1 MASSC
6 RARIWSARVIRSAIS
21 DVPLP
26 LGRLSL
32 SLWLTLD
39 AVTGIGP
46 VTAARLLAHFHGDID
61 ALFGCDDG
69 VLRSLGLQSAQLRQL
84 RWPSPVVEQG
94 LNWAEAPGNHLLCLD
109 DPAYPALL
117 KEIPS
122 APLLLYCRGDL
133 AALSLPQLAMV
144 GTRHPTYA
152 GKDNAARLCAKLVEN
167 GLAITSG
174 LALGIDGICHQ
185 QALASGGVTL
195 AVLGSGLDCLYPKR
209 HQGLAMQILEHG
221 GLLVSEL
228 APDQGPLAE
237 HFPRRNR
244 IISGLS
250 LGTLVVEAAE
260 QSGSL
265 ITARYALE
273 QGREVFA
280 VPGAPQNTQAAGCNR
295 LLQQGAKLVLNA
307 ADVMEELPALV
318 PLKRLANPSPEPL
331 HNSELPYADL
341 LDNVDY
347 ETTSVDTVAERAQ
360 LPVEVVLGRL
370 VELELAG
377 AVMAVAGGYVR
388 ARRANHV

>member
-1 MASSC
+1 MNYPD
-6 RARIWSARVIRSAIS
+6 ARLA
-21 DVPLP
+21 
-26 LGRLSL
+26 
-32 SLWLTLD
+32 LWLTLD

-46 VTAARLLAHFHGDID
+46 VTAARLLERAGGSIE
-61 ALFGCDDG
+61 ALF
-69 VLRSLGLQSAQLRQL
+69 QSDEAQLHGMGLSSEQIKQL
-84 RWPSPVVEQG
+84 RWPSPVVEQS
-94 LNWAEAPGNHLLCLD
+94 LAWAALPDNLLIPQD
-109 DPAYPALL
+109 HPVYPPLL
-117 KEIPS
+117 REIPA

-152 GKDNAARLCAKLVEN
+152 GKDNASRLCSELVGC

-174 LALGIDGICHQ
+174 LALGIDGVCHQ
-185 QALASGGVTL
+185 QALACGGITL

-209 HQGLAMQILEHG
+209 HQGLAGQILESG
-221 GLLVSEL
+221 GLLISEL
-228 APDQGPLAE
+228 APDKGPLAE

-250 LGTLVVEAAE
+250 LGTLVVEATE

-280 VPGAPQNTQAAGCNR
+280 VPGAPQNAQAIGCNR
-295 LLQQGAKLVLNA
+295 LIQQGAKLVLSA
-307 ADVMEELPALV
+307 ADIVEELPEWV
-318 PLKRLANPSPEPL
+318 VRPHPSVTPSEQP

-347 ETTSVDTVAERAQ
+347 ETTSVDTVAERTQ

>member
-1 MASSC
+1 MSPS
-6 RARIWSARVIRSAIS
+6 
-21 DVPLP
+21 LE
-26 LGRLSL
+26 RLA
-32 SLWLTLD
+32 LWLTLD
-39 AVTGIGP
+39 AVAGIGP
-46 VTAARLLAHFHGDID
+46 VTASRLLARFEGDIV
-61 ALFGCDDG
+61 ALFACDDRK
-69 VLRSLGLQSAQLRQL
+69 LREIGLDETQIRQL
-84 RWPSPVVEQG
+84 RWPQPEVEQS
-94 LNWAEAPGNHLLCLD
+94 LNWATRQGNHLICPD
-109 DPAYPALL
+109 SPHYPSLL
-117 KEIPS
+117 KEIPA
-122 APLLLYCRGDL
+122 APLRLYCRGELDAL
-133 AALSLPQLAMV
+133 ALPQLAMV

-152 GKDNAARLCAKLVEN
+152 GKDNAARLCAELVAC

-174 LALGIDGICHQ
+174 LALGIDGVCHQ
-185 QALASGGVTL
+185 QALAVGGVTL

-209 HQGLAMQILEHG
+209 HQGLAEQILDRG

-228 APDQGPLAE
+228 APDKGPLAE

-280 VPGAPQNTQAAGCNR
+280 VPGAPQNVQAAGCNR
-295 LLQQGAKLVLNA
+295 LLQQGAKLVLTA
-307 ADVMEELPALV
+307 ADVMEELPALASL
-318 PLKRLANPSPEPL
+318 PRPMSHSPEPS
-331 HNSELPYADL
+331 HNSELPYAYL

-347 ETTSVDTVAERAQ
+347 EATSVDTVAERSR
-360 LPVEVVLGRL
+360 LPVEQVLGRL

-388 ARRANHV
+388 TRRANHV

>member
-1 MASSC
+1 MPPPLE
-6 RARIWSARVIRSAIS
+6 RV
-21 DVPLP
+21 
-26 LGRLSL
+26 

-46 VTAARLLAHFHGDID
+46 VTAARLLAHFGGDIA
-61 ALFGCDDG
+61 ALFKSDDG
-69 VLRSLGLQSAQLRQL
+69 HLRALGLHSAQIRQL
-84 RWPSPVVEQG
+84 RWPQPSVDQG
-94 LNWAEAPGNHLLCLD
+94 LRWATEPGNHLICPD
-109 DPAYPALL
+109 DPAYPDLL
-117 KEIPS
+117 KEIPA
-122 APLLLYCRGDL
+122 APLLLYCRGNL
-133 AALSLPQLAMV
+133 AALSVPQLAMV

-152 GKDNAARLCAKLVEN
+152 GKDNAARLCAELVAC

-174 LALGIDGICHQ
+174 LALGIDGVCHQ
-185 QALASGGVTL
+185 QALAAGGVTL

-209 HQGLAMQILEHG
+209 HQGLAGQILANAG
-221 GLLVSEL
+221 VLISEL
-228 APDQGPLAE
+228 APDKGPLAE

-244 IISGLS
+244 IISGLAR
-250 LGTLVVEAAE
+250 GTLVVEAAE

-280 VPGAPQNTQAAGCNR
+280 VPGAPQNVQALGCNK
-295 LLQQGAKLVLNA
+295 LIQQGAKLVLSA
-307 ADVMEELPALV
+307 ADIVEEFPGLVSLARQPAELPEQ
-318 PLKRLANPSPEPL
+318 R

-370 VELELAG
+370 VELELSG

>member
-1 MASSC
+1 LDL
-6 RARIWSARVIRSAIS
+6 VIRSVIS

-26 LGRLSL
+26 LERL

-46 VTAARLLAHFHGDID
+46 VTAARLLAHVGGDITT
-61 ALFGCDDG
+61 LFDSDDG
-69 VLRSLGLQSAQLRQL
+69 ALRALGLQSAHIQQM
-84 RWPSPVVEQG
+84 RWPLPVVEQG
-94 LNWAEAPGNHLLCLD
+94 LSWAAEPGNHLLCPD

-117 KEIPS
+117 KEIPG
-122 APLLLYCRGDL
+122 APLLLYCRGNVSS
-133 AALSLPQLAMV
+133 LSLPQLAMV

-152 GKDNAARLCAKLVEN
+152 GKDNATRLCAELVGC

-174 LALGIDGICHQ
+174 LALGIDGVCHQ
-185 QALASGGVTL
+185 QALASGGITL

-209 HQGLAMQILEHG
+209 HQGLAMQILEQE

-228 APDQGPLAE
+228 APQQGPLAE

-280 VPGAPQNTQAAGCNR
+280 VPGAPQNAQAAGCNR

-307 ADVMEELPALV
+307 ADILEEFPRLVLP
-318 PLKRLANPSPEPL
+318 PGPANGSSEAQ

-347 ETTSVDTVAERAQ
+347 ETTSVDTVAERAR
-360 LPVEVVLGRL
+360 LPVDVVLGRL
-370 VELELAG
+370 VELELVG

>member
-1 MASSC
+1 MS
-6 RARIWSARVIRSAIS
+6 
-21 DVPLP
+21 LP
-26 LGRLSL
+26 LERL

-39 AVTGIGP
+39 AVAGIGP
-46 VTAARLLAHFHGDID
+46 VTAARLLAHVGGDITT
-61 ALFGCDDG
+61 LFDSDDG
-69 VLRSLGLQSAQLRQL
+69 ALRALGLQSAQIQQM
-84 RWPSPVVEQG
+84 RWPLPVVEQG
-94 LNWAEAPGNHLLCLD
+94 LSWAAEPGNHLLCPD

-117 KEIPS
+117 KEIPG
-122 APLLLYCRGDL
+122 APLLLYCHGNVSS
-133 AALSLPQLAMV
+133 LSLPQLAMV

-152 GKDNAARLCAKLVEN
+152 GKDNATRLCAELVDC

-174 LALGIDGICHQ
+174 LALGIDGVCHQ
-185 QALASGGVTL
+185 QALASGGITL

-209 HQGLAMQILEHG
+209 HQGLAMQILEQE

-228 APDQGPLAE
+228 APQQGPLAE

-280 VPGAPQNTQAAGCNR
+280 VPGAPQNAQAAGCNR

-307 ADVMEELPALV
+307 ADILEEFPRLVLPPGPVNGSSEAQ
-318 PLKRLANPSPEPL
+318 

-347 ETTSVDTVAERAQ
+347 ETTSVDTVAERAR
-360 LPVEVVLGRL
+360 LPVDVVLGRL
-370 VELELAG
+370 VELELVG

>member
-1 MASSC
+1 MNYP
-6 RARIWSARVIRSAIS
+6 
-21 DVPLP
+21 D
-26 LGRLSL
+26 GRLA
-32 SLWLTLD
+32 LWLTLE

-46 VTAARLLAHFHGDID
+46 VTASRLLERVGGDILT
-61 ALFGCDDG
+61 LFESDEA
-69 VLRSLGLQSAQLRQL
+69 SLHGMGLSSEQIRQL
-84 RWPSPVVEQG
+84 RWPSPVVEGG
-94 LNWAEAPGNHLLCLD
+94 LRWASDPGNHLVPCD
-109 DPAYPALL
+109 HPAYPVLL
-117 KEIPS
+117 GEIPA

-133 AALSLPQLAMV
+133 SALALPQLAMV

-152 GKDNAARLCAKLVEN
+152 GKDNAVRLCAELVTC

-174 LALGIDGICHQ
+174 LALGIDGVCHQ
-185 QALASGGVTL
+185 QALTSGGVTL
-195 AVLGSGLDCLYPKR
+195 AVLGSGLDCIYPKR
-209 HQGLAMQILEHG
+209 HQGLAVSILERG
-221 GLLVSEL
+221 GLLISEF
-228 APDQGPLAE
+228 APDKGPLAE

-250 LGTLVVEAAE
+250 LGTLVVEATE

-280 VPGAPQNTQAAGCNR
+280 VSGAPQNEQATGCNR
-295 LLQQGAKLVLNA
+295 LIQQGAKLVLNA
-307 ADVMEELPALV
+307 ADIVEELPMLMGSWQRQRVA
-318 PLKRLANPSPEPL
+318 PSSQI
-331 HNSELPYADL
+331 NSELPYADL
-341 LDNVDY
+341 LDNVGY

-388 ARRANHV
+388 TRRANHV

>member
-1 MASSC
+1 MDL
-6 RARIWSARVIRSAIS
+6 VIRSVIS

-26 LGRLSL
+26 LERL

-46 VTAARLLAHFHGDID
+46 VTAARLLAHVGGDITT
-61 ALFGCDDG
+61 LFDSDDG
-69 VLRSLGLQSAQLRQL
+69 ALRALGLQSVQIQQM
-84 RWPSPVVEQG
+84 RWPLPVVEQG
-94 LNWAEAPGNHLLCLD
+94 LSWAAEPGNHLLCPD

-117 KEIPS
+117 KEIPG
-122 APLLLYCRGDL
+122 APLLLYCRGNVSS
-133 AALSLPQLAMV
+133 LSLPQLAMV

-152 GKDNAARLCAKLVEN
+152 GKDNATRLCAELVGC

-174 LALGIDGICHQ
+174 LALGIDGVCHQ
-185 QALASGGVTL
+185 QALASGGITL

-209 HQGLAMQILEHG
+209 HQGLAMQILEQE

-228 APDQGPLAE
+228 APQQGPLAE

-280 VPGAPQNTQAAGCNR
+280 VPGAPQNAQAAGCNR

-307 ADVMEELPALV
+307 ADILEEFPRLVLP
-318 PLKRLANPSPEPL
+318 PGPANGSSEAQ

-347 ETTSVDTVAERAQ
+347 ETTSVDTVAERAR
-360 LPVEVVLGRL
+360 LPVDVVLGRL
-370 VELELAG
+370 VELELVG

>member
-1 MASSC
+1 MPPPLE
-6 RARIWSARVIRSAIS
+6 RV
-21 DVPLP
+21 
-26 LGRLSL
+26 

-46 VTAARLLAHFHGDID
+46 VTAARLLAHFGGDIA
-61 ALFGCDDG
+61 ALFESDDG
-69 VLRSLGLQSAQLRQL
+69 HLRALGLHPAQIRQL
-84 RWPSPVVEQG
+84 RWPLPLVDQG
-94 LNWAEAPGNHLLCLD
+94 LRWATEPCNHLICPD
-109 DPAYPALL
+109 DPAYPDLL
-117 KEIPS
+117 KEIPA
-122 APLLLYCRGDL
+122 APLLLYCRGNL
-133 AALSLPQLAMV
+133 AALSVPQLAMV

-152 GKDNAARLCAKLVEN
+152 GKDNAARLCAELVAC

-174 LALGIDGICHQ
+174 LALGIDGVCHQ
-185 QALASGGVTL
+185 QALATGGVTL

-209 HQGLAMQILEHG
+209 HQGLAGQILENAG
-221 GLLVSEL
+221 VLISEL
-228 APDQGPLAE
+228 APDKGPLAE

-244 IISGLS
+244 IISGLAR
-250 LGTLVVEAAE
+250 GTLVVEAAE

-280 VPGAPQNTQAAGCNR
+280 VPGAPQNVQALGCNK
-295 LLQQGAKLVLNA
+295 LIQQGAKLVLSA
-307 ADVMEELPALV
+307 ADIVEEFPGLVSLARKPAGLPEQ
-318 PLKRLANPSPEPL
+318 R

-370 VELELAG
+370 VELELCG

>member
-1 MASSC
+1 MSP
-6 RARIWSARVIRSAIS
+6 
-21 DVPLP
+21 PLD
-26 LGRLSL
+26 RLA
-32 SLWLTLD
+32 LWLTLD

-46 VTAARLLAHFHGDID
+46 VTAARLLAHFEGNIV
-61 ALFGCDDG
+61 ALFACDDIR
-69 VLRSLGLQSAQLRQL
+69 LRELGLNEAQIRQL
-84 RWPSPVVEQG
+84 RRPPPEVEQG
-94 LNWAEAPGNHLLCLD
+94 LNWAARPDHHLICLD
-109 DPAYPALL
+109 TPHYPVLL
-117 KEIPS
+117 KEIPA
-122 APLLLYCRGDL
+122 APLLLYCRGELEAL
-133 AALSLPQLAMV
+133 ALPQLAMV

-152 GKDNAARLCAKLVEN
+152 GKDNAVRLCAELVDC

-174 LALGIDGICHQ
+174 LALGIDGVCHQ
-185 QALASGGVTL
+185 QALAMGGVTL

-209 HQGLAMQILEHG
+209 HQGLAMQILENG

-228 APDQGPLAE
+228 APDKGPLAE

-280 VPGAPQNTQAAGCNR
+280 VPGAPQNAQALGCNR
-295 LLQQGAKLVLNA
+295 LIQQGAKLVLTA
-307 ADVMEELPALV
+307 MDVMEELPAIAPQMRQV
-318 PLKRLANPSPEPL
+318 SGSSEPS

-347 ETTSVDTVAERAQ
+347 EATSVDTVAERSR
-360 LPVEVVLGRL
+360 LPVELVLGRL

-388 ARRANHV
+388 TRRANHV

>member
-1 MASSC
+1 M
-6 RARIWSARVIRSAIS
+6 
-21 DVPLP
+21 
-26 LGRLSL
+26 
-32 SLWLTLD
+32 WLTLD

-46 VTAARLLAHFHGDID
+46 VTAARLLAHFGGDIA
-61 ALFGCDDG
+61 ALFDSEDG
-69 VLRSLGLQSAQLRQL
+69 TLRELGLQSAQIRQM
-84 RWPSPVVEQG
+84 RWPLPVVEQG
-94 LNWAEAPGNHLLCLD
+94 LSWATEPGNHLLCPD
-109 DPAYPALL
+109 DPAYPPLL
-117 KEIPS
+117 KEIPA
-122 APLLLYCRGDL
+122 APLLLYCRGNL
-133 AALSLPQLAMV
+133 AALSVPQLAMV

-152 GKDNAARLCAKLVEN
+152 GKDNAARLCSELVAC

-185 QALASGGVTL
+185 QALTNGGITL
-195 AVLGSGLDCLYPKR
+195 AVLGSGLDSLYPKR
-209 HQGLAMQILEHG
+209 HQGLAEQILAQDG
-221 GLLVSEL
+221 VLISEL
-228 APDQGPLAE
+228 VPDKGPQAE

-273 QGREVFA
+273 QGRDVFA
-280 VPGAPQNTQAAGCNR
+280 VPGAPQNGQALGCNK
-295 LLQQGAKLVLNA
+295 LIQQGAKLVLNA
-307 ADVMEELPALV
+307 ADIVEELPGFCAL
-318 PLKRLANPSPEPL
+318 SHQGTDMSEQQ

-347 ETTSVDTVAERAQ
+347 ETTSVDTVAERTQ

>member
-1 MASSC
+1 M
-6 RARIWSARVIRSAIS
+6 
-21 DVPLP
+21 PLP
-26 LGRLSL
+26 LGRL

-46 VTAARLLAHFHGDID
+46 VTAARLLAHFDGDID

-84 RWPSPVVEQG
+84 RWPSPMVELG
-94 LNWAEAPGNHLLCLD
+94 LNWVEAPGNHLLCLD

-117 KEIPS
+117 KEIPA

-152 GKDNAARLCAKLVEN
+152 GKDNAARLCAELVEN

-185 QALASGGVTL
+185 QALASDGVTL

-209 HQGLAMQILEHG
+209 HQSLAMQILEHG

-228 APDQGPLAE
+228 ALDQGPLAE

-388 ARRANHV
+388 ARGANHV

>member
-6 RARIWSARVIRSAIS
+6 RVRIWSVLVIRSVTS
-21 DVPLP
+21 DVPVP
-26 LGRLSL
+26 LERLSR
-32 SLWLTLD
+32 WLTLD
-39 AVTGIGP
+39 AVTGVGP
-46 VTAARLLAHFHGDID
+46 VTAARLLAHVDGNID
-61 ALFGCDDG
+61 TLFERDDG
-69 VLRSLGLQSAQLRQL
+69 QLRALGLLPTQIRQL
-84 RWPSPVVEQG
+84 RHPSLVVEQG
-94 LNWAEAPGNHLLCLD
+94 LRWAEVPDNVLLCPD
-109 DPAYPALL
+109 DPPYPALL
-117 KEIPS
+117 KEIPA
-122 APLLLYCRGDL
+122 APLLLYCRGNIPS
-133 AALSLPQLAMV
+133 LSLPQVAMV

-152 GKDNAARLCAKLVEN
+152 GKDNAARLCAELVER

-174 LALGIDGICHQ
+174 LALGIDGVCHQ
-185 QALASGGVTL
+185 QAMASGGITL
-195 AVLGSGLDCLYPKR
+195 AVLGSGLDCLYPRR
-209 HQGLAMQILEHG
+209 HQGLAMQILEQG
-221 GLLVSEL
+221 GLLLSEL
-228 APDQGPLAE
+228 APEKGPLAE

-307 ADVMEELPALV
+307 ADVLEELPALV
-318 PLKRLANPSPEPL
+318 SAMGGRGIASEAL
-331 HNSELPYADL
+331 HNGELPYADL

-347 ETTSVDTVAERAQ
+347 EATSVDTVAERAQ
-360 LPVEVVLGRL
+360 LPVEVVSGRL
-370 VELELAG
+370 VELELVG

>member
-1 MASSC
+1 MT
-6 RARIWSARVIRSAIS
+6 
-21 DVPLP
+21 LP
-26 LGRLSL
+26 SGRLA
-32 SLWLTLD
+32 LWLTLD

-46 VTAARLLAHFHGDID
+46 VTAARLLAHFGGDIA
-61 ALFGCDDG
+61 ALFDSEDG
-69 VLRSLGLQSAQLRQL
+69 TLRELGLQSAQIRQM
-84 RWPSPVVEQG
+84 RWPLPVVEQG
-94 LNWAEAPGNHLLCLD
+94 LSWATEPGNHLLCPD
-109 DPAYPALL
+109 APAYPPLL
-117 KEIPS
+117 KEIPA
-122 APLLLYCRGDL
+122 APLLLYCRGNL
-133 AALSLPQLAMV
+133 AALSVPQLAMV

-152 GKDNAARLCAKLVEN
+152 GKDNAARLCSELVAC

-185 QALASGGVTL
+185 QALTNGGITL
-195 AVLGSGLDCLYPKR
+195 AVLGSGLDSLYPKR
-209 HQGLAMQILEHG
+209 HQGLAEQILEQDG
-221 GLLVSEL
+221 VLISEL
-228 APDQGPLAE
+228 VPDKGPLAE

-273 QGREVFA
+273 QGRDVFA
-280 VPGAPQNTQAAGCNR
+280 VPGAPQNGQALGCNK
-295 LLQQGAKLVLNA
+295 LIQQGAKLVLNA
-307 ADVMEELPALV
+307 ADIVEELPGFCAL
-318 PLKRLANPSPEPL
+318 SHQGTDMSEQQ

-347 ETTSVDTVAERAQ
+347 ETTSVDTVAERTQ

>member
-1 MASSC
+1 MT
-6 RARIWSARVIRSAIS
+6 
-21 DVPLP
+21 LP
-26 LGRLSL
+26 SGRLA
-32 SLWLTLD
+32 LWLTLD

-46 VTAARLLAHFHGDID
+46 VTAARLLAHFGGDIA
-61 ALFGCDDG
+61 ALFDSEDG
-69 VLRSLGLQSAQLRQL
+69 TLRELGLQSAQIRQM
-84 RWPSPVVEQG
+84 RWPLPVVEQG
-94 LNWAEAPGNHLLCLD
+94 LSWATEPGNHLLCPD
-109 DPAYPALL
+109 DPAYPPLL
-117 KEIPS
+117 KEIPA
-122 APLLLYCRGDL
+122 APLLLYCRGNL
-133 AALSLPQLAMV
+133 AALSVPQLAMV

-152 GKDNAARLCAKLVEN
+152 GKDNAARLCSELVAC

-185 QALASGGVTL
+185 QALTNGGITL
-195 AVLGSGLDCLYPKR
+195 AVLGSGLDSLYPKR
-209 HQGLAMQILEHG
+209 HQGLAEQILAQDG
-221 GLLVSEL
+221 VLISEL
-228 APDQGPLAE
+228 VPDKGPQAE

-273 QGREVFA
+273 QGRDVFA
-280 VPGAPQNTQAAGCNR
+280 VPGAPQNGQALGCNK
-295 LLQQGAKLVLNA
+295 LIQQGAKLVLNA
-307 ADVMEELPALV
+307 ADIVEELPGFCAL
-318 PLKRLANPSPEPL
+318 SHQGTDMSEQQ

-347 ETTSVDTVAERAQ
+347 ETTSVDTVAERTQ

>member
-1 MASSC
+1 M
-6 RARIWSARVIRSAIS
+6 SALVIRSVIS
-21 DVPLP
+21 DVSLP
-26 LGRLSL
+26 LERL

-46 VTAARLLAHFHGDID
+46 VTAARLLAHVGGDITT
-61 ALFGCDDG
+61 LFDSDDG
-69 VLRSLGLQSAQLRQL
+69 ALRVLGLQSAQIQQM
-84 RWPSPVVEQG
+84 RWPLPVVEQG
-94 LNWAEAPGNHLLCLD
+94 LSWAAEPGNHLLCPD

-117 KEIPS
+117 KEIPG
-122 APLLLYCRGDL
+122 APLLLYCRGNVSS
-133 AALSLPQLAMV
+133 LSLPQLAMV

-152 GKDNAARLCAKLVEN
+152 GKDNATRLCAELVGC

-174 LALGIDGICHQ
+174 LALGIDGVCHQ
-185 QALASGGVTL
+185 QALASGGITL

-209 HQGLAMQILEHG
+209 HQGLAMQILEQE

-228 APDQGPLAE
+228 APQQGPLAE

-280 VPGAPQNTQAAGCNR
+280 VPGAPQNAQAAGCNR

-307 ADVMEELPALV
+307 ADILEEFPRLVLP
-318 PLKRLANPSPEPL
+318 PGPANGSSEAQ

-347 ETTSVDTVAERAQ
+347 ETTSVDTVAERAR
-360 LPVEVVLGRL
+360 LPVDVVLGRL
-370 VELELAG
+370 VELELVG

>member
-1 MASSC
+1 MT
-6 RARIWSARVIRSAIS
+6 
-21 DVPLP
+21 LP
-26 LGRLSL
+26 SGRLA
-32 SLWLTLD
+32 LWLTLD

-46 VTAARLLAHFHGDID
+46 VTAARLLAHFGGDIA
-61 ALFGCDDG
+61 ALFDSEDG
-69 VLRSLGLQSAQLRQL
+69 TLRELGLQSAQIRQM
-84 RWPSPVVEQG
+84 RWPLPVVEQG
-94 LNWAEAPGNHLLCLD
+94 LSWATEPGNHLLCPD
-109 DPAYPALL
+109 DPAYPPLL
-117 KEIPS
+117 KEIPV
-122 APLLLYCRGDL
+122 APLLLYCRGNL
-133 AALSLPQLAMV
+133 AALSVPQLAMV

-152 GKDNAARLCAKLVEN
+152 GKDNAARLCSELVAC

-185 QALASGGVTL
+185 QALTNGGITL
-195 AVLGSGLDCLYPKR
+195 AVLGSGLDSLYPKR
-209 HQGLAMQILEHG
+209 HQGLAEQILAQDG
-221 GLLVSEL
+221 VLISEL
-228 APDQGPLAE
+228 VPDKGPLAE

-273 QGREVFA
+273 QGRDVFA
-280 VPGAPQNTQAAGCNR
+280 VPGAPQNGQALGCNK
-295 LLQQGAKLVLNA
+295 LIQQGAKLVLNA
-307 ADVMEELPALV
+307 ADIVEELPGFCAL
-318 PLKRLANPSPEPL
+318 SHQGTDMSEQQ

-347 ETTSVDTVAERAQ
+347 ETTSVDTVAERTQ

>member
-1 MASSC
+1 MPFPS
-6 RARIWSARVIRSAIS
+6 
-21 DVPLP
+21 
-26 LGRLSL
+26 GRL

-46 VTAARLLAHFHGDID
+46 VTASRLLARFDGDIK
-61 ALFGCDDG
+61 ALFECDDG
-69 VLRSLGLQSAQLRQL
+69 GLRALGLHSSQIQQL
-84 RWPSPVVEQG
+84 RWPLPVVELG
-94 LNWAEAPGNHLLCLD
+94 LNWAAMPGNHLICPD
-109 DPAYPALL
+109 DPVYPDLL
-117 KEIPS
+117 KEIPA
-122 APLLLYCRGDL
+122 APLLLYCRGNV

-152 GKDNAARLCAKLVEN
+152 GKDNAARLCSELVGC

-174 LALGIDGICHQ
+174 LALGIDGVCHQ
-185 QALASGGVTL
+185 QALAAGAITL

-209 HQGLAMQILEHG
+209 HQGLAGQILEGG
-221 GLLVSEL
+221 GLLISEL
-228 APDQGPLAE
+228 APDKGPLAE

-280 VPGAPQNTQAAGCNR
+280 VPGAPQNGQALGCNK
-295 LLQQGAKLVLNA
+295 LIQQGAKLVLSA
-307 ADVMEELPALV
+307 ADIVEELPGLV
-318 PLKRLANPSPEPL
+318 SLVRKEAGLLEQE

-347 ETTSVDTVAERAQ
+347 ETTSVDTVAERSQ

-377 AVMAVAGGYVR
+377 AVIAVAGGYVR

>member
-1 MASSC
+1 MTPP
-6 RARIWSARVIRSAIS
+6 I
-21 DVPLP
+21 
-26 LGRLSL
+26 
-32 SLWLTLD
+32 
-39 AVTGIGP
+39 
-46 VTAARLLAHFHGDID
+46 
-61 ALFGCDDG
+61 
-69 VLRSLGLQSAQLRQL
+69 
-84 RWPSPVVEQG
+84 
-94 LNWAEAPGNHLLCLD
+94 
-109 DPAYPALL
+109 PALL
-117 KEIPS
+117 KEIPA

-152 GKDNAARLCAKLVEN
+152 GKDNAARLCAELVEN

-185 QALASGGVTL
+185 QALASDGVTL

>member
-1 MASSC
+1 MS
-6 RARIWSARVIRSAIS
+6 W
-21 DVPLP
+21 
-26 LGRLSL
+26 
-32 SLWLTLD
+32 
-39 AVTGIGP
+39 
-46 VTAARLLAHFHGDID
+46 AA
-61 ALFGCDDG
+61 
-69 VLRSLGLQSAQLRQL
+69 
-84 RWPSPVVEQG
+84 E
-94 LNWAEAPGNHLLCLD
+94 PGNHLLCPD

-117 KEIPS
+117 KEIPG
-122 APLLLYCRGDL
+122 APLLLYCRGNVSS
-133 AALSLPQLAMV
+133 LSLPQLAMV

-152 GKDNAARLCAKLVEN
+152 GKDNATRLCAELVGC

-174 LALGIDGICHQ
+174 LALGIDGVCHQ
-185 QALASGGVTL
+185 QALASGGITL

-209 HQGLAMQILEHG
+209 HQGLAMQILEQE

-228 APDQGPLAE
+228 APQQGPLAE

-280 VPGAPQNTQAAGCNR
+280 VPGAPQNAQAAGCNR

-307 ADVMEELPALV
+307 ADILEEFPRLVLSPGPANGSSE
-318 PLKRLANPSPEPL
+318 AQ

-347 ETTSVDTVAERAQ
+347 ETTSVDTVAERAR
-360 LPVEVVLGRL
+360 LPVDVVLGRL
-370 VELELAG
+370 VELELVG

>member
-1 MASSC
+1 M
-6 RARIWSARVIRSAIS
+6 
-21 DVPLP
+21 PLP

-32 SLWLTLD
+32 WLTLD
-39 AVTGIGP
+39 TVIGIGP
-46 VTAARLLAHFHGDID
+46 VTAARLLTHFGGDID

-69 VLRSLGLQSAQLRQL
+69 VLQSLGLQSAQIRQL
-84 RWPSPVVEQG
+84 RWPSPLVEQG
-94 LNWAEAPGNHLLCLD
+94 LNWAAAPGNHLLCPD
-109 DPAYPALL
+109 SPAYPSLL
-117 KEIPS
+117 KEIPA

-133 AALSLPQLAMV
+133 ASLSLPQLAMV

-152 GKDNAARLCAKLVEN
+152 GKDNAARLCAELVES

-318 PLKRLANPSPEPL
+318 PLKKLANPSPEPL

>member
-1 MASSC
+1 M
-6 RARIWSARVIRSAIS
+6 SALVIRSVIS
-21 DVPLP
+21 DVSLP
-26 LGRLSL
+26 LERL

-46 VTAARLLAHFHGDID
+46 VTAARLLAHVGGDITT
-61 ALFGCDDG
+61 LFDSDDG
-69 VLRSLGLQSAQLRQL
+69 ALRALGLQSAQIQQM
-84 RWPSPVVEQG
+84 RWPLPVVEQG
-94 LNWAEAPGNHLLCLD
+94 LSWAAEPGNHLLCPD

-117 KEIPS
+117 KEIPG
-122 APLLLYCRGDL
+122 APLLLYCRGNVSS
-133 AALSLPQLAMV
+133 LSLPQLAMV

-152 GKDNAARLCAKLVEN
+152 GKDNATRLCAELVGC

-174 LALGIDGICHQ
+174 LALGIDGVCHQ
-185 QALASGGVTL
+185 QALASGGITL

-209 HQGLAMQILEHG
+209 HQGLAMQILEQE

-228 APDQGPLAE
+228 APQQGPLAE

-280 VPGAPQNTQAAGCNR
+280 VPGAPQNAQAAGCNR

-307 ADVMEELPALV
+307 ADILEEFPRLVLP
-318 PLKRLANPSPEPL
+318 PGPANGSSEAQ

-347 ETTSVDTVAERAQ
+347 ETTSVDTVAERAR
-360 LPVEVVLGRL
+360 LPVDVVLGRL
-370 VELELAG
+370 VELELVG

>member
-1 MASSC
+1 M
-6 RARIWSARVIRSAIS
+6 VIRSVIS

-26 LGRLSL
+26 LERL

-46 VTAARLLAHFHGDID
+46 VTAARLLAHVGGDITT
-61 ALFGCDDG
+61 LFDSDDG
-69 VLRSLGLQSAQLRQL
+69 ALRALGLQSVQIQQM
-84 RWPSPVVEQG
+84 RWPLPVVEQG
-94 LNWAEAPGNHLLCLD
+94 LSWAAEPGNHLLCPD

-117 KEIPS
+117 KEIPG
-122 APLLLYCRGDL
+122 APLLLYCRGNVSS
-133 AALSLPQLAMV
+133 LSLPQLAMV

-152 GKDNAARLCAKLVEN
+152 GKDNATRLCAELVGC

-174 LALGIDGICHQ
+174 LALGIDGVCHQ
-185 QALASGGVTL
+185 QALASGGITL

-209 HQGLAMQILEHG
+209 HQGLAMQILEQE

-228 APDQGPLAE
+228 APQQGPLAE

-280 VPGAPQNTQAAGCNR
+280 VPGAPQNAQAAGCNR

-307 ADVMEELPALV
+307 ADILEEFPRLVLP
-318 PLKRLANPSPEPL
+318 PGPANGSSEAQ

-347 ETTSVDTVAERAQ
+347 ETTSVDTVAERAR
-360 LPVEVVLGRL
+360 LPVDVVLGRL
-370 VELELAG
+370 VELELVG

>member
-1 MASSC
+1 MT
-6 RARIWSARVIRSAIS
+6 
-21 DVPLP
+21 LP
-26 LGRLSL
+26 SGRLA
-32 SLWLTLD
+32 LWLTLD

-46 VTAARLLAHFHGDID
+46 VTAARLLAHFGGDIA
-61 ALFGCDDG
+61 ALFDSEDG
-69 VLRSLGLQSAQLRQL
+69 TLRELGLQSAQIRQM
-84 RWPSPVVEQG
+84 RWPLPVVEQG
-94 LNWAEAPGNHLLCLD
+94 LSWAAEPGNHLLCPD
-109 DPAYPALL
+109 DPAYPPLL
-117 KEIPS
+117 KEIPA
-122 APLLLYCRGDL
+122 APLLLYCRGNL
-133 AALSLPQLAMV
+133 AALSVPQLAMV

-152 GKDNAARLCAKLVEN
+152 GKDNAARLCSELVAC

-185 QALASGGVTL
+185 QALTNGGITL
-195 AVLGSGLDCLYPKR
+195 AVLGSGLDSLYPKR
-209 HQGLAMQILEHG
+209 HQGLAEQILAQDG
-221 GLLVSEL
+221 VLISEL
-228 APDQGPLAE
+228 VPDKGPLAE

-273 QGREVFA
+273 QGRDVFA
-280 VPGAPQNTQAAGCNR
+280 VPGAPQNGQALGCNK
-295 LLQQGAKLVLNA
+295 LIQQGAKLVLNA
-307 ADVMEELPALV
+307 ADIVEELPGFCAL
-318 PLKRLANPSPEPL
+318 SHQGMDMSEQQ

-347 ETTSVDTVAERAQ
+347 ETTSVDTVAERTQ

>member
-1 MASSC
+1 MT
-6 RARIWSARVIRSAIS
+6 
-21 DVPLP
+21 LP
-26 LGRLSL
+26 SGRLA
-32 SLWLTLD
+32 LWLTLD

-46 VTAARLLAHFHGDID
+46 VTAARLLAHFGGDIA
-61 ALFGCDDG
+61 ALFDSEDG
-69 VLRSLGLQSAQLRQL
+69 TLRELGLQSAQIRQM
-84 RWPSPVVEQG
+84 RWPLPVVEQG
-94 LNWAEAPGNHLLCLD
+94 LSWAAEPGNHLLCPD
-109 DPAYPALL
+109 DPAYPPLL
-117 KEIPS
+117 KEIPA
-122 APLLLYCRGDL
+122 APLLLYCRGNL
-133 AALSLPQLAMV
+133 AALSVPQLAMV

-152 GKDNAARLCAKLVEN
+152 GKDNAARLCSELVGC

-185 QALASGGVTL
+185 QALTNGGITL
-195 AVLGSGLDCLYPKR
+195 AVLGSGLDSLYPKR
-209 HQGLAMQILEHG
+209 HQGLAEQILAQDG
-221 GLLVSEL
+221 VLISEL
-228 APDQGPLAE
+228 VPDKGPLAE

-273 QGREVFA
+273 QGRDVFA
-280 VPGAPQNTQAAGCNR
+280 VPGAPQNGQALGCNK
-295 LLQQGAKLVLNA
+295 LIQQGAKLVLSA
-307 ADVMEELPALV
+307 ADIVEELPGFCAL
-318 PLKRLANPSPEPL
+318 SHQGTDMSEQQ

-347 ETTSVDTVAERAQ
+347 ETTSVDTVAERTQ

>member
-1 MASSC
+1 M
-6 RARIWSARVIRSAIS
+6 VIRSVTS
-21 DVPLP
+21 DVPVP
-26 LGRLSL
+26 LERLSR
-32 SLWLTLD
+32 WLTLD
-39 AVTGIGP
+39 AITGVGP
-46 VTAARLLAHFHGDID
+46 VTAARLLAHADGNID
-61 ALFGCDDG
+61 TLFECDDG
-69 VLRSLGLQSAQLRQL
+69 QLQALGLLPTQISQLRH
-84 RWPSPVVEQG
+84 PSLVVEQG
-94 LNWAEAPGNHLLCLD
+94 LHWAGEPNNVLLCPD

-117 KEIPS
+117 KEIPA
-122 APLLLYCRGDL
+122 APLLLYCRGNIPSL
-133 AALSLPQLAMV
+133 ALPQLAMV

-152 GKDNAARLCAKLVEN
+152 GKDNAARLCAELVEC

-174 LALGIDGICHQ
+174 LALGIDGVCHQ
-185 QALASGGVTL
+185 QAMASGGVTL
-195 AVLGSGLDCLYPKR
+195 AVLGSGLDCLYPRR
-209 HQGLAMQILEHG
+209 HQGLAMQILEQG
-221 GLLVSEL
+221 GLLLSEL
-228 APDQGPLAE
+228 APEKGPLAE

-307 ADVMEELPALV
+307 ADVLEELPALV
-318 PLKRLANPSPEPL
+318 SAMGGRGIASVAL
-331 HNSELPYADL
+331 HNGELPYADL

-347 ETTSVDTVAERAQ
+347 EATSVDTVAERAQ
-360 LPVEVVLGRL
+360 LPVEVVSGRL
-370 VELELAG
+370 VELELIG
-377 AVMAVAGGYVR
+377 AVMAVAGGYVK

>member
-1 MASSC
+1 MP
-6 RARIWSARVIRSAIS
+6 
-21 DVPLP
+21 VPLE
-26 LGRLSL
+26 RLSR
-32 SLWLTLD
+32 WLTLD
-39 AVTGIGP
+39 AITGIGP
-46 VTAARLLAHFHGDID
+46 VTAARLLAHVDGNID
-61 ALFGCDDG
+61 TLFECDDAE
-69 VLRSLGLQSAQLRQL
+69 LQALGLLPTQIRQLRQ
-84 RWPSPVVEQG
+84 PSLVVEQG
-94 LNWAEAPGNHLLCLD
+94 LRWAEVPDNVLLCPD

-117 KEIPS
+117 KEIPA
-122 APLLLYCRGDL
+122 APLLLYCRGNIPSL
-133 AALSLPQLAMV
+133 ALPQLAMV

-152 GKDNAARLCAKLVEN
+152 GKDNAARLCAELVEC

-174 LALGIDGICHQ
+174 LALGIDGVCHQ
-185 QALASGGVTL
+185 QAMASGGVTL
-195 AVLGSGLDCLYPKR
+195 AVLGSGLDCLYPRR
-209 HQGLAMQILEHG
+209 HQGLAMQILEQG
-221 GLLVSEL
+221 GLLLSEL
-228 APDQGPLAE
+228 APEKGPLAE

-307 ADVMEELPALV
+307 ADILEEFPRLVLSPGPANGSSE
-318 PLKRLANPSPEPL
+318 AQ

-347 ETTSVDTVAERAQ
+347 ETTSVDTVAERAR
-360 LPVEVVLGRL
+360 LPVDVVLGRL
-370 VELELAG
+370 VELELVG